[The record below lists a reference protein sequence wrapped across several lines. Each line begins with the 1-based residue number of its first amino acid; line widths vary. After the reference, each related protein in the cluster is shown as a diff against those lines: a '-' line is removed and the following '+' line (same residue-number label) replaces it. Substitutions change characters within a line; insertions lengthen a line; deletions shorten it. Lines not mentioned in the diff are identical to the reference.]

1 MNRCKHCEVVIDD
14 GYEYC
19 IECARYYE
27 GIND

>member
-1 MNRCKHCEVVIDD
+1 MNRCKHCEIVIDD

-27 GIND
+27 GEE